1 VIEMVAIKPQS
12 AKKACSL
19 CGNRIRGKA
28 FVYYDEM
35 PNLNDEPRECI
46 PLCKGCDVIVSV
58 YEQTFSIWYGL
69 FRIESLRRIP
79 RETVKA
85 EEKLRRKLR
94 KLRKH

>member
-1 VIEMVAIKPQS
+1 MVAIKPQS

-28 FVYYDEM
+28 FVYYDDM
-35 PNLNDEPRECI
+35 PNLDAETRDCI
-46 PLCKGCDVIVSV
+46 PICRGCDKMVSV
-58 YEQTFSIWYGL
+58 YEQTFELWYGL
-69 FRIESLRRIP
+69 FRIDPLRQIP

-94 KLRKH
+94 KLRHH